1 MMDDADIRHSRGLL
15 YNVGQLL
22 TDTDPAAFLDLELVC
37 QDGTIRWNKLLLAA
51 NSSLLCEILQPG
63 WCHLILNQDLLN
75 IQRDPFWTLTV
86 ACAINIITIVIDKP
100 RGDNYDCSSI
110 AILLNITFIIDA
122 TRVGNYTP
130 IVTPQLWPVL

>member
-1 MMDDADIRHSRGLL
+1 MMDDADIRHSKGLL

-22 TDTDPAAFLDLELVC
+22 TEADPAAFLDLELVC

-63 WCHLILNQDLLN
+63 QDLLN
-75 IQRDPFWTLTV
+75 IQRDPFWLLTV

-122 TRVGNYTP
+122 TRVVNYTP